1 MSISQSADRFTPIY
15 MRIQDQVRGRILSG
29 ELAVGDRVPSDTEL
43 ADAFRTTRAT
53 VRHALTRLVYE
64 GLIVRHVGRGS
75 YVAPRPRVASPID
88 TESVRSFEEQV
99 GLSDRQVTYRM
110 LTDELVPAD
119 EAVAHWLQRPLG
131 AKLRRIAR
139 LRLIDLDAICLD
151 IRFLP
156 EPFAQTITPDMLERQ
171 SMHAIMSSL
180 IGERVPVI
188 LVNVTAETADAETAP
203 HLRIKRGAALL
214 VREHVYFR
222 PGRRA
227 DPLWPSTLSRRHW
240 SELPHETSLA

>member
-1 MSISQSADRFTPIY
+1 MSISQAADRFTPIY
-15 MRIQDQVRGRILSG
+15 MRIQDQVRSRILSG

-43 ADAFRTTRAT
+43 ADAFHTTRAT

-75 YVAPRPRVASPID
+75 YVAPRPQVASPID

-110 LTDELVPAD
+110 LADEIVPAD
-119 EAVAHWLQRPLG
+119 EPIAQWLQRPPG
-131 AKLRRIAR
+131 TKLRRIAR
-139 LRLIDLDAICLD
+139 LRLIDLDSICLD

-156 EPFAQTITPDMLERQ
+156 EPFAQAVTSDMLGRH

-180 IGERVPVI
+180 VGERIPVI
-188 LVNVTAETADAETAP
+188 LVNVTAETADTETAAQLGVK
-203 HLRIKRGAALL
+203 HGAALL
-214 VREHVYFR
+214 IREHVYFDREGEPILYGR
-222 PGRRA
+222 PLYRG
-227 DPLWPSTLSRRHW
+227 DIGLSYRMKQV
-240 SELPHETSLA
+240 